1 MLIKPDACHSSLDLK
16 EEYDKCAAAL
26 QKATETSVAQH
37 SRRKGVNNEV
47 KQYKLMST
55 EAKKY
60 RNLQRDLENAIGHQ
74 IVWKLW
80 HLEQGMK
87 DNEETIEERN
97 EALDTLRKNNG
108 EAEERRKEKTKEA
121 QKKQKEVG
129 KQERAMKSKEKE
141 LEEAVS
147 VLLSFMRLYLCLL
160 GSRG

>member
-1 MLIKPDACHSSLDLK
+1 MFSSLDLK
-16 EEYDKCAAAL
+16 DEYDKCAAAL
-26 QKATETSVAQH
+26 QKATENSVAQH
-37 SRRKGVNNEV
+37 SRRRGVNNEV

-60 RNLQRDLENAIGHQ
+60 RSLTRDLENAISHQ

-87 DNEETIEERN
+87 DNEEKIEERN
-97 EALDTLRKNNG
+97 EALDNLRKNNG
-108 EAEERRKEKTKEA
+108 EAEEKRKEKTKEV

-129 KQERAMKSKEKE
+129 KGERAMKTKEKE

-147 VLLSFMRLYLCLL
+147 VGLD
-160 GSRG
+160 